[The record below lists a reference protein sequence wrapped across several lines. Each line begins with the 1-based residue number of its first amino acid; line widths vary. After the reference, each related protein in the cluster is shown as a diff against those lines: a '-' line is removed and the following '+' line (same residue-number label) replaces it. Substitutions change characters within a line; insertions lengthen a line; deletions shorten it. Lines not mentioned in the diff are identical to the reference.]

1 MVRSRCASWDR
12 NVVRRSL
19 FETSSLV
26 VDRRGGPVPAPINF
40 LHLDDIHPGIEAK
53 LEYDPG
59 ACLPGAAGLV
69 A

>member
-1 MVRSRCASWDR
+1 MDP
-12 NVVRRSL
+12 
-19 FETSSLV
+19 
-26 VDRRGGPVPAPINF
+26 RGGPVPSPINF